1 MPKRV
6 LAPSKKCIC
15 PECGTPTKASLRSG
29 RLYEHDA
36 PDGAGLCPKSGAVV
50 VAGPELVNSYECACG
65 TWARVTS
72 KGTLARHLMP
82 DGQGCPLSGEPIET
96 PAAQERPRR
105 VPDGLLHMVQSAST
119 EGWAKPVTGGSGSSV
134 YAMPAGLPGHG
145 RRR

>member
-6 LAPSKKCIC
+6 LAPSKAHIC
-15 PECGTPTKASLRSG
+15 ECGTATKASLRSG

-36 PDGAGLCPKSGAVV
+36 PDGTGPCAKSGAVV
-50 VAGPELVNSYECACG
+50 VAGSELVNSYECACG

-72 KGTLARHLMP
+72 KGALARHVMP
-82 DGQGCPLSGEPIET
+82 EGPGCPLSGEPIET
-96 PAAQERPRR
+96 RAAPQRPRR
-105 VPDGLLHMVQSAST
+105 VGGGLVRMVPLAPT

-134 YAMPAGLPGHG
+134 YAIPAGLPGHG